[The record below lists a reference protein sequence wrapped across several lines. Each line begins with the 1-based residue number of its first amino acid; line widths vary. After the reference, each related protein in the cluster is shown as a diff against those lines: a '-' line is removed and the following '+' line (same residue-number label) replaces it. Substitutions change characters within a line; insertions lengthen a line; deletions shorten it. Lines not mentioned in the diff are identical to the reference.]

1 MKRIAFN
8 PSRRQLLSLAAVL
21 VTLAGCA
28 SLEPEGPP
36 RKELVFAV
44 TAGNELIKFN
54 AGQPGRILER
64 KPLIGISA
72 GDRLVGIDFRVARGV
87 LYGLAQTGRL
97 YTIDTTTGIA
107 RSLTAPPLDM
117 QLVGDGVGMDFN
129 PAVDRIRVVT
139 STGQNLRIHPDTGVM
154 IDGSNMLLGVQP
166 DITLNYVPGDANAA
180 RRPNVAGA
188 AYTYNKQNEKITTLY
203 VIDRALGNL
212 AMQGSKE
219 GSTPF
224 VSPDTGQLTTI
235 GSLGL
240 GPLVNAALDIS
251 DISNVALAAVRTT
264 ADPATRLYQLD
275 LNTGQANP
283 LGRVGDGSPLV
294 GIAIEP

>member
-1 MKRIAFN
+1 MRPIAFASN
-8 PSRRQLLSLAAVL
+8 RCQLLALAAL
-21 VTLAGCA
+21 ALAGCA
-28 SLEPEGPP
+28 AIEPEGPP
-36 RKELVFAV
+36 RKETVVAV
-44 TAGNELIKFN
+44 TANAELIKFN

-87 LYGLAQTGRL
+87 LYGLAQNGRL
-97 YTIDTTTGIA
+97 YTIDTATGIA
-107 RSLTAPPLDM
+107 KSLTAPPFEALT
-117 QLVGDGVGMDFN
+117 VGDGIGMDFN

-139 STGQNLRIHPDTGVM
+139 STGQNFRMHPDTGAI
-154 IDGSNMLLGVQP
+154 IDGSNMLVGVQP
-166 DITLNYVPGDANAA
+166 DISLNYATGDANAA
-180 RRPNVAGA
+180 RRPNVAAA

-219 GSTPF
+219 GTTPF

-240 GPLVNAALDIS
+240 GPLNNAAFDIS
-251 DISNVALAAVRTT
+251 DVSNAPLAAVRAS
-264 ADPATRLYQLD
+264 ADPVTRLYLLD
-275 LNTGQANP
+275 LATGRATP

>member
-1 MKRIAFN
+1 M
-8 PSRRQLLSLAAVL
+8 
-21 VTLAGCA
+21 
-28 SLEPEGPP
+28 
-36 RKELVFAV
+36 
-44 TAGNELIKFN
+44 
-54 AGQPGRILER
+54 
-64 KPLIGISA
+64 
-72 GDRLVGIDFRVARGV
+72 DFRVARGV

-97 YTIDTTTGIA
+97 YTIDTATGIVK
-107 RSLTAPPLDM
+107 SLTAPPLDM

-139 STGQNLRIHPDTGVM
+139 STGQNLRIHPDTGEM
-154 IDGSNMLLGVQP
+154 INGSNMLRGVHP
-166 DITLNYVPGDANAA
+166 DITLNYLPGDANAA
-180 RRPNVAGA
+180 RRPNVVAA

-224 VSPDTGQLTTI
+224 VSPDTGQLTTM

-240 GPLVNAALDIS
+240 GPLVNAAFDIS
-251 DISNVALAAVRTT
+251 DISNAALAAVRTT
-264 ADPATRLYQLD
+264 ADPATRLYLLD
-275 LNTGQANP
+275 LNTGRATA
-283 LGRVGDGSPLV
+283 LGRVGDGGPVV

>member
-240 GPLVNAALDIS
+240 GPLVNAAFDIS

-275 LNTGQANP
+275 LNTGQATP